1 MNAVRIFE
9 CGDTRVLGDYPM
21 PEIGPPDV
29 LVPVLAT
36 SVSRWDALYRGGA
49 WRKRDKEYPGR
60 RMFAL
65 PMQPARDA
73 VGVVEAIGAD
83 ARGEA
88 RARGDFNSHRK
99 RSSMGKTE
107 QSGRMAMLGVI
118 RNVVCALAFA
128 VLPAVAQAADPV
140 RIGFSMALTGGV
152 APNGKVVLA
161 ALEIWRDDVNAKG
174 GLLGRP
180 VELVFYDDQSNP
192 ANVPG
197 IYTKLISVDKVDLL
211 LGPYA
216 TNMIAPAMPVI
227 MQQNRMTIGILGVA
241 VNRHFNYPK
250 YFSMVPLGPNGVKA
264 FSDGFFELAAAQN
277 PKPRTVAIVAADAEF
292 ARTVADGARENAK
305 ALGFEIIYDK
315 GYPPNTTDFA
325 PVVRAVQ
332 AANADIVFIG
342 AYPPDTV
349 GIVRAANEVNLTP
362 KMFGGAMIG
371 LLVTPIKVQLGPLA
385 NGIVIAESFVRA
397 RTFDFPG
404 VADLLKRY
412 QAKAA
417 GLGIDPLG
425 HAYAP
430 FAYAA
435 GQVLAKA
442 VEETKSL
449 DQDKLAAYIHAHP
462 FQTVAGEIAFGKD
475 GEWTKPRQVFS
486 QFQNVTSNDLDQFR
500 DASRQPILWPAEY
513 KTGSFIYPY
522 AEAKKKK

>member
-1 MNAVRIFE
+1 
-9 CGDTRVLGDYPM
+9 
-21 PEIGPPDV
+21 
-29 LVPVLAT
+29 
-36 SVSRWDALYRGGA
+36 
-49 WRKRDKEYPGR
+49 
-60 RMFAL
+60 
-65 PMQPARDA
+65 
-73 VGVVEAIGAD
+73 
-83 ARGEA
+83 
-88 RARGDFNSHRK
+88 
-99 RSSMGKTE
+99 
-107 QSGRMAMLGVI
+107 
-118 RNVVCALAFA
+118 LAFA

-180 VELVFYDDQSNP
+180 VELVYYDDQSNP

-250 YFSMVPLGPNGVKA
+250 YFSMVPLGPNGVRA

-292 ARTVADGARENAK
+292 ARTVADGARENAR

-349 GIVRAANEVNLTP
+349 GIVRAANEVNLMP

-404 VADLLKRY
+404 VAELLKRY

-435 GQVLAKA
+435 GQVLARA

-449 DQDKLAAYIHAHP
+449 DQDKLAAYIHGHP

-475 GEWTKPRQVFS
+475 GEWIKPRQVFS
-486 QFQNVTSNDLDQFR
+486 QFQNVASNDLDQFR
-500 DASRQPILWPAEY
+500 DASRQPILWPADY

-522 AEAKKKK
+522 AEAKKK